1 MENEA
6 IDASH
11 NLTTIYQNDKKP
23 AIIGALLQIITS
35 IILCLY
41 KTSRN
46 YRHVHKIL
54 AKEKNL
60 LKPQYMGE
68 QNVPIAGI
76 FSNKQH
82 SLLTEFTRAVWFALI
97 ANTETMCYLIVFGNV
112 ISSMNEY
119 LLFVPLLVLL
129 WATLSIPRPSKFFW
143 ITIISISKVIRCFDE
158 GWMSSF
164 SNILFTF

>member
-1 MENEA
+1 MLENKA
-6 IDASH
+6 IDATG
-11 NLTTIYQNDKKP
+11 NLTIIYQNDKKP
-23 AIIGALLQIITS
+23 AFISALLQIITS

-54 AKEKNL
+54 AKEKNM

-68 QNVPIAGI
+68 QNIPDAGI

-97 ANTETMCYLIVFGNV
+97 ANTETLCYLIVFANAIG
-112 ISSMNEY
+112 SMNEN
-119 LLFVPLLVLL
+119 LLVVPLLVLL

-143 ITIISISKVIRCFDE
+143 ITIISISKV
-158 GWMSSF
+158 MQS
-164 SNILFTF
+164 LFGRKPREFASYS